1 MICLTMS
8 PKSKDYISE
17 YSIFFAD
24 TSSNRFITY
33 FDHDLAECIGD
44 RWLVNPSFHPHAN
57 GESSEDTNLDRLV
70 ENLNQSN
77 RQLLQTIEK
86 LKTENSKLQLF
97 INIAAHELRTPI
109 MPIVGY
115 SEILQEDIGDRKEI
129 KGIIYNAK
137 RLDQLAGN
145 ILEGA
150 KIENQTLQLD
160 YEQFNLKDILTDII
174 DDYNNLLTI
183 KESKDVKLRYEPKD
197 ILIVA
202 DKVRVGRVI
211 SNLLNNAIK
220 FTSKGEITI
229 SVIELKDNNNNDEDD
244 DGNGEIQV
252 NIKDTGTGLSPAIL
266 PKLFSKFVSTDS
278 GGTGL
283 GLFVSRNIVEAH

>member
-1 MICLTMS
+1 M
-8 PKSKDYISE
+8 
-17 YSIFFAD
+17 
-24 TSSNRFITY
+24 
-33 FDHDLAECIGD
+33 
-44 RWLVNPSFHPHAN
+44 NPSFHPHAN
-57 GESSEDTNLDRLV
+57 GESSEDKNLDRLV
-70 ENLNQSN
+70 EDLNQSN
-77 RQLLQTIEK
+77 QQLLQTIEE
-86 LKTENSKLQLF
+86 LRAENTKLQLF

-129 KGIIYNAK
+129 RGIIYNAK

-160 YEQFNLKDILTDII
+160 YGRFNLKDILTDII

-229 SVIELKDNNNNDEDD
+229 SVIELKQNNNDDDDDD

-283 GLFVSRNIVEAH
+283 GLFVSRNIVEAHGGKIQAQNNDDGIGAMFSFTIPKMANSQIYHSK

>member
-1 MICLTMS
+1 MNPPS
-8 PKSKDYISE
+8 SFS
-17 YSIFFAD
+17 AD
-24 TSSNRFITY
+24 
-33 FDHDLAECIGD
+33 
-44 RWLVNPSFHPHAN
+44 VN
-57 GESSEDTNLDRLV
+57 GEPSDNSLKRMVED
-70 ENLNQSN
+70 LNKSN
-77 RQLLQTIEK
+77 QQLLQTIEK
-86 LKTENSKLQLF
+86 QREEVVKLQLF

-109 MPIVGY
+109 MPIIGY
-115 SEILQEDIGDRKEI
+115 SEILAEDMGDRKEI
-129 KGIIYNAK
+129 RGIIYNAK

-160 YEQFNLKDILTDII
+160 YGQFNLKDILTDII

-220 FTSKGEITI
+220 FTPRGEIAI
-229 SVIELKDNNNNDEDD
+229 SVIELNHNNNDDDD

-252 NIKDTGTGLSPAIL
+252 NIK
-266 PKLFSKFVSTDS
+266 
-278 GGTGL
+278 
-283 GLFVSRNIVEAH
+283 

>member
-1 MICLTMS
+1 M
-8 PKSKDYISE
+8 
-17 YSIFFAD
+17 
-24 TSSNRFITY
+24 
-33 FDHDLAECIGD
+33 
-44 RWLVNPSFHPHAN
+44 NPSFHPHAN
-57 GESSEDTNLDRLV
+57 GESSEDKNLDRLV
-70 ENLNQSN
+70 EDLNQSN
-77 RQLLQTIEK
+77 QQPLQTIEE
-86 LKTENSKLQLF
+86 LRAENTKLQLF

-129 KGIIYNAK
+129 RGIIYNAK

-150 KIENQTLQLD
+150 KIENRTLQLD
-160 YEQFNLKDILTDII
+160 YGQFNLKDILTDII

-220 FTSKGEITI
+220 FTSRGEITI
-229 SVIELKDNNNNDEDD
+229 SVIELKHNNNDD

-283 GLFVSRNIVEAH
+283 GLFVSRNIVEAHGGKIYAQNNDDGIGAMFSFTIPKVANSQIYHSK

>member
-1 MICLTMS
+1 L
-8 PKSKDYISE
+8 
-17 YSIFFAD
+17 
-24 TSSNRFITY
+24 
-33 FDHDLAECIGD
+33 
-44 RWLVNPSFHPHAN
+44 NPSFHPHTN
-57 GESSEDTNLDRLV
+57 GESSEDSNLERMV

-77 RQLLQTIEK
+77 QQLLQTIEK
-86 LKTENSKLQLF
+86 LKAENSKLQLF
-97 INIAAHELRTPI
+97 INIAAHELRTPV

-115 SEILQEDIGDRKEI
+115 AEILQEEIGERKEI

-150 KIENQTLQLD
+150 KIENQTLQLRK
-160 YEQFNLKDILTDII
+160 EQFNLKDILTDII
-174 DDYNNLLTI
+174 DDYDNLLAV
-183 KESKDVKLRYEPKD
+183 KGRKDVKLRYEPKD
-197 ILIVA
+197 ILLVA

-220 FTSKGEITI
+220 FTAKGKITLNTED
-229 SVIELKDNNNNDEDD
+229 IEQNELNNRETKLEQKNEQQSR
-244 DGNGEIQV
+244 EIQV
-252 NIKDTGTGLSPAIL
+252 SIKDTGTGLSPAIL

-283 GLFVSRNIVEAH
+283 GLFVSKNIVEAHGGKIQAQNNDDGKGATFSFIIPKAATS

>member
-1 MICLTMS
+1 
-8 PKSKDYISE
+8 
-17 YSIFFAD
+17 
-24 TSSNRFITY
+24 
-33 FDHDLAECIGD
+33 
-44 RWLVNPSFHPHAN
+44 VNPSFHPHAN
-57 GESSEDTNLDRLV
+57 RESSEDKNLDRLV
-70 ENLNQSN
+70 EDLNQSN
-77 RQLLQTIEK
+77 QQLLQTIEE
-86 LKTENSKLQLF
+86 LRAENTKLQLF

-129 KGIIYNAK
+129 RGIIYNAK

-160 YEQFNLKDILTDII
+160 YGQFNLKDILTDII

-220 FTSKGEITI
+220 FTSRGEITI
-229 SVIELKDNNNNDEDD
+229 SVIELKHNNNDDD
-244 DGNGEIQV
+244 DGNGEIQI

-283 GLFVSRNIVEAH
+283 GLFVSKNIVEAHGGKIYAQNNDDGIGAMFSFTFPKMANSQIYHSK

>member
-1 MICLTMS
+1 
-8 PKSKDYISE
+8 
-17 YSIFFAD
+17 
-24 TSSNRFITY
+24 
-33 FDHDLAECIGD
+33 
-44 RWLVNPSFHPHAN
+44 VNPSFHPHAN
-57 GESSEDTNLDRLV
+57 GESSEDKNLDRLV
-70 ENLNQSN
+70 EDLNQSN
-77 RQLLQTIEK
+77 QQLLQTIEK
-86 LKTENSKLQLF
+86 LKTENTKLQLF

-115 SEILQEDIGDRKEI
+115 SEMLQEDIGDRKEI
-129 KGIIYNAK
+129 RGIIYNAK

-150 KIENQTLQLD
+150 KIENQSLQLNR
-160 YEQFNLKDILTDII
+160 EQFNLKDILTDII

-197 ILIVA
+197 IVIVA

-220 FTSKGEITI
+220 FTSRGEITI
-229 SVIELKDNNNNDEDD
+229 SVIKLKHNNNNNDDDD
-244 DGNGEIQV
+244 DGSGEIQV

-283 GLFVSRNIVEAH
+283 GLFVSRNIVEAHGGKIQAQNNDDGIGAMFSFTIPKNG

>member
-1 MICLTMS
+1 M
-8 PKSKDYISE
+8 
-17 YSIFFAD
+17 A
-24 TSSNRFITY
+24 
-33 FDHDLAECIGD
+33 
-44 RWLVNPSFHPHAN
+44 
-57 GESSEDTNLDRLV
+57 

-77 RQLLQTIEK
+77 HQLLQIIEE
-86 LKTENSKLQLF
+86 LKAENLKLQLF

-115 SEILQEDIGDRKEI
+115 AEILQEEIAERKEI

-150 KIENQTLQLD
+150 KIENQTLLLD
-160 YEQFNLKDILTDII
+160 KEQFNLNDILADII
-174 DDYNNLLTI
+174 DDYDNLLTV
-183 KESKDVKLRYEPKD
+183 KGKKDVRLRYEPKD
-197 ILIVA
+197 ILLVA
-202 DKVRVGRVI
+202 DKVRMERVI

-220 FTSKGEITI
+220 FTVNGEITI
-229 SVIELKDNNNNDEDD
+229 STTTQIKHNNNRS
-244 DGNGEIQV
+244 GGEII
-252 NIKDTGTGLSPAIL
+252 NFSIKDTGTGLSPEIL

-283 GLFVSRNIVEAH
+283 GLFVSKNIVEAHGGKIEAQNNPDGKGATFSFTIPK

>member
-1 MICLTMS
+1 MNPPS
-8 PKSKDYISE
+8 SSF
-17 YSIFFAD
+17 SAD
-24 TSSNRFITY
+24 VN
-33 FDHDLAECIGD
+33 GD
-44 RWLVNPSFHPHAN
+44 PSAD
-57 GESSEDTNLDRLV
+57 SLKRVV

-77 RQLLQTIEK
+77 QQLLQTIEK

-109 MPIVGY
+109 MPIIGY

-129 KGIIYNAK
+129 RGIIYNAK

-160 YEQFNLKDILTDII
+160 YGQFNLKDILTDII

-229 SVIELKDNNNNDEDD
+229 SVIELKDNNNDDDDDD

-283 GLFVSRNIVEAH
+283 GLFVSRNIVEAHGGKIRAQNNDGGIGAMFSFTIPKVANSQIYHSK

>member
-1 MICLTMS
+1 MNPPS
-8 PKSKDYISE
+8 SSFSSDVNGDPA
-17 YSIFFAD
+17 AD
-24 TSSNRFITY
+24 SLKR
-33 FDHDLAECIGD
+33 
-44 RWLVNPSFHPHAN
+44 V
-57 GESSEDTNLDRLV
+57 V

-77 RQLLQTIEK
+77 QQLLQTIEK

-129 KGIIYNAK
+129 RGIIYNAK

-160 YEQFNLKDILTDII
+160 YGQFNLKDILTDII

-202 DKVRVGRVI
+202 DKVRMGRVI

-229 SVIELKDNNNNDEDD
+229 SVIELKDNNNDDDD

-252 NIKDTGTGLSPAIL
+252 NIKDTGTGLSTAIL
-266 PKLFSKFVSTDS
+266 PMLFSKFVSTDS

-283 GLFVSRNIVEAH
+283 GLFVSRNIVEAHGGKIQAQNNDDGIGAMFSFTIPKMANSQIYHSK

>member
-1 MICLTMS
+1 
-8 PKSKDYISE
+8 
-17 YSIFFAD
+17 
-24 TSSNRFITY
+24 
-33 FDHDLAECIGD
+33 
-44 RWLVNPSFHPHAN
+44 VNPSFHPHAN

-70 ENLNQSN
+70 ENLSQSN
-77 RQLLQTIEK
+77 QQLLQTIEK

-129 KGIIYNAK
+129 RGIIYNAK

-160 YEQFNLKDILTDII
+160 YGQFNLKDILTDII

-183 KESKDVKLRYEPKD
+183 KESKDVKLLYEPKD
-197 ILIVA
+197 MLIVA

-229 SVIELKDNNNNDEDD
+229 SVIDLKDNNNDDDD

-252 NIKDTGTGLSPAIL
+252 DIKDTGTGLSPAIL

-283 GLFVSRNIVEAH
+283 GLFVSRNIVEAHGGKIQAQNNDDRIGAMFSFTIPKVTNS

>member
-1 MICLTMS
+1 
-8 PKSKDYISE
+8 
-17 YSIFFAD
+17 
-24 TSSNRFITY
+24 
-33 FDHDLAECIGD
+33 
-44 RWLVNPSFHPHAN
+44 VNPSFHPHTN

-70 ENLNQSN
+70 EDLNQSN
-77 RQLLQTIEK
+77 QQLLQTIEK

-129 KGIIYNAK
+129 RGIIYNAK

-150 KIENQTLQLD
+150 KIENQSLQLNK
-160 YEQFNLKDILTDII
+160 EHFNLKDILTDII

-183 KESKDVKLRYEPKD
+183 KGSKDVKVRYEPKD

-220 FTSKGEITI
+220 FTSRGEITI
-229 SVIELKDNNNNDEDD
+229 SVIELRHNNNDDD
-244 DGNGEIQV
+244 DDENEEIQV
-252 NIKDTGTGLSPAIL
+252 NIKDTGTGLSPVIL
-266 PKLFSKFVSTDS
+266 PELFSKFVSTDS

-283 GLFVSRNIVEAH
+283 GLFVSRNIVEAHGGKIQAQNNDDGIGAMFSFTIPKVANSQIYHSK

>member
-1 MICLTMS
+1 L
-8 PKSKDYISE
+8 
-17 YSIFFAD
+17 
-24 TSSNRFITY
+24 
-33 FDHDLAECIGD
+33 
-44 RWLVNPSFHPHAN
+44 NPSFHPHTN
-57 GESSEDTNLDRLV
+57 GESSEDSNLERMV

-77 RQLLQTIEK
+77 QQLLQTIEK
-86 LKTENSKLQLF
+86 LKAENSKLQLF
-97 INIAAHELRTPI
+97 INIAAHELRTPV

-115 SEILQEDIGDRKEI
+115 AEILQEEIGERKEI

-150 KIENQTLQLD
+150 KIENQTLQLRK
-160 YEQFNLKDILTDII
+160 EQFNLKDILTDII
-174 DDYNNLLTI
+174 DDYDNLLAV
-183 KESKDVKLRYEPKD
+183 KGRKDVKLRYEPKD
-197 ILIVA
+197 ILLVA

-220 FTSKGEITI
+220 FTASVEIII
-229 SVIELKDNNNNDEDD
+229 STTQTKH
-244 DGNGEIQV
+244 GNGSEEIQV
-252 NIKDTGTGLSPAIL
+252 SIKDTGAGLSPAIL

-283 GLFVSRNIVEAH
+283 GLFVSKNIVEAHGGKIQAQNNDDGKVLLFHLLFQKQLLIDLSFLIV

>member
-1 MICLTMS
+1 M
-8 PKSKDYISE
+8 
-17 YSIFFAD
+17 
-24 TSSNRFITY
+24 
-33 FDHDLAECIGD
+33 
-44 RWLVNPSFHPHAN
+44 NPSFHPHAN
-57 GESSEDTNLDRLV
+57 GESSEDKNLDRLV
-70 ENLNQSN
+70 EDLNQSN
-77 RQLLQTIEK
+77 QQLLQTIEK
-86 LKTENSKLQLF
+86 LKTENTKLQLF

-129 KGIIYNAK
+129 RGIIYNAK

-150 KIENQTLQLD
+150 KIENQSLQLNK
-160 YEQFNLKDILTDII
+160 EQFNLKDILTDII

-220 FTSKGEITI
+220 FTSRGEITI
-229 SVIELKDNNNNDEDD
+229 SVIKLKHNNNNNNDDD
-244 DGNGEIQV
+244 DGSGEIQV

-283 GLFVSRNIVEAH
+283 GLFVSRNIVEAHGGKIQAQNNDDGIGAMFSFTIPKVTNSQIYHSK

>member
-1 MICLTMS
+1 M
-8 PKSKDYISE
+8 
-17 YSIFFAD
+17 
-24 TSSNRFITY
+24 
-33 FDHDLAECIGD
+33 
-44 RWLVNPSFHPHAN
+44 NPSFHPHAN
-57 GESSEDTNLDRLV
+57 GEPSEDTNLEMLL

-77 RQLLQTIEK
+77 QQLLQTIEI
-86 LKTENSKLQLF
+86 LKAENSKLQLF

-115 SEILQEDIGDRKEI
+115 AEILQEEIGERKEI

-150 KIENQTLQLD
+150 KIENQTLQLRK
-160 YEQFNLKDILTDII
+160 EQFNLKDILTDII
-174 DDYNNLLTI
+174 DDYDNLLAV
-183 KESKDVKLRYEPKD
+183 KGRKDLKLLYEPKD
-197 ILIVA
+197 ILLVA

-220 FTSKGEITI
+220 FTAKGKITLNAED
-229 SVIELKDNNNNDEDD
+229 IEQNELNNMETKLEQKNEQQS
-244 DGNGEIQV
+244 GEIQV
-252 NIKDTGTGLSPAIL
+252 SIKDTGTGLSPTIL

-283 GLFVSRNIVEAH
+283 GLFVSKNIVEAHGGKIQAQNNDDGKGAMFSFIIPKAATS

>member
-1 MICLTMS
+1 MNPPS
-8 PKSKDYISE
+8 SSF
-17 YSIFFAD
+17 SAD
-24 TSSNRFITY
+24 VN
-33 FDHDLAECIGD
+33 GD
-44 RWLVNPSFHPHAN
+44 PSAD
-57 GESSEDTNLDRLV
+57 SLKRVV
-70 ENLNQSN
+70 ENLSQSN
-77 RQLLQTIEK
+77 QQLLQTIEK
-86 LKTENSKLQLF
+86 LKIENSKLQLF

-129 KGIIYNAK
+129 RGIIYNAK

-229 SVIELKDNNNNDEDD
+229 SVIELKDNNNDDDD
-244 DGNGEIQV
+244 DGSGEIQV

-283 GLFVSRNIVEAH
+283 GLFVSRNIVEAHGGKIQAQNNDDGRGAMFSFTIPKVANSQIYHSK

>member
-1 MICLTMS
+1 
-8 PKSKDYISE
+8 
-17 YSIFFAD
+17 
-24 TSSNRFITY
+24 
-33 FDHDLAECIGD
+33 
-44 RWLVNPSFHPHAN
+44 VNPSFHPHAN
-57 GESSEDTNLDRLV
+57 GESSEDKNLDRLV
-70 ENLNQSN
+70 EDLNQSN
-77 RQLLQTIEK
+77 HQLLQTIEK
-86 LKTENSKLQLF
+86 LKIENSKLQLF

-129 KGIIYNAK
+129 RGIIYNAK

-150 KIENQTLQLD
+150 KIENQSLQLD
-160 YEQFNLKDILTDII
+160 YGQFNLKDILTDII

-197 ILIVA
+197 IVIVA

-220 FTSKGEITI
+220 FTSRGEITI
-229 SVIELKDNNNNDEDD
+229 SVIELNHNNNDDD
-244 DGNGEIQV
+244 DDENREIQV

-283 GLFVSRNIVEAH
+283 GLFVSKNIVEAHGGKIQAQNNDDGIGAMFSFTIPKMANSQIYHSK

>member
-1 MICLTMS
+1 MNPPS
-8 PKSKDYISE
+8 SSF
-17 YSIFFAD
+17 SAD
-24 TSSNRFITY
+24 
-33 FDHDLAECIGD
+33 
-44 RWLVNPSFHPHAN
+44 VN
-57 GESSEDTNLDRLV
+57 GESSDGSLKRMV
-70 ENLNQSN
+70 ENLSQSN
-77 RQLLQTIEK
+77 QQLLQTIEE
-86 LKTENSKLQLF
+86 LRAENSKLQLF
-97 INIAAHELRTPI
+97 ISIAAHELRTPI

-115 SEILQEDIGDRKEI
+115 SEILQEDIGDRKELR
-129 KGIIYNAK
+129 GIIYNAK

-150 KIENQTLQLD
+150 KIENQTLQLN

-220 FTSKGEITI
+220 FTARGEITI
-229 SVIELKDNNNNDEDD
+229 SVIELEHYDDDD
-244 DGNGEIQV
+244 DGNGEIQI

-283 GLFVSRNIVEAH
+283 GLFVSRNIVEAHGGKIQAQNNDDGIGAMFSITIPKVANSQIYHSKE

>member
-1 MICLTMS
+1 M
-8 PKSKDYISE
+8 
-17 YSIFFAD
+17 
-24 TSSNRFITY
+24 
-33 FDHDLAECIGD
+33 
-44 RWLVNPSFHPHAN
+44 NPSFHPHAN
-57 GESSEDTNLDRLV
+57 GESSEDKNLDRLV
-70 ENLNQSN
+70 EDLNQSN
-77 RQLLQTIEK
+77 QQLLQTIEK
-86 LKTENSKLQLF
+86 LKTENTKLQLF

-115 SEILQEDIGDRKEI
+115 SEMLQEDIGDRKEI
-129 KGIIYNAK
+129 RGIIYNAK

-150 KIENQTLQLD
+150 KIENQSLQLNK
-160 YEQFNLKDILTDII
+160 EQFNLKDILTDII

-220 FTSKGEITI
+220 FTSRGEITI
-229 SVIELKDNNNNDEDD
+229 SVIKLKHNNNNNDDD
-244 DGNGEIQV
+244 DGSGEIQV

-283 GLFVSRNIVEAH
+283 GLFVSRNIVEAHGGKIQAQNNDDGIGAMFSFTIPKNG

>member
-1 MICLTMS
+1 MNPPS
-8 PKSKDYISE
+8 SSFSSDVNGDPS
-17 YSIFFAD
+17 AD
-24 TSSNRFITY
+24 SLKR
-33 FDHDLAECIGD
+33 
-44 RWLVNPSFHPHAN
+44 V
-57 GESSEDTNLDRLV
+57 V

-77 RQLLQTIEK
+77 QQLLQTIEK

-129 KGIIYNAK
+129 RGIIYNAK

-160 YEQFNLKDILTDII
+160 YGQFNLKDILTDII

-220 FTSKGEITI
+220 FTSRGEITI
-229 SVIELKDNNNNDEDD
+229 SVIKLKHNNNNNNDDD
-244 DGNGEIQV
+244 DGSGEIQV

-283 GLFVSRNIVEAH
+283 GLFVSRNIVEAHGGKIQAQNNDDGIGAMFSFTIPKMANSQIYHSK

>member
-1 MICLTMS
+1 
-8 PKSKDYISE
+8 
-17 YSIFFAD
+17 
-24 TSSNRFITY
+24 
-33 FDHDLAECIGD
+33 
-44 RWLVNPSFHPHAN
+44 VNPSFHPHAN
-57 GESSEDTNLDRLV
+57 GESSEDKNLDRLV
-70 ENLNQSN
+70 EDLNQSN
-77 RQLLQTIEK
+77 QQLLQTIEE
-86 LKTENSKLQLF
+86 LRTENTKLQLF

-115 SEILQEDIGDRKEI
+115 SEILQEDLGDRKEI
-129 KGIIYNAK
+129 RGIIYNAK

-150 KIENQTLQLD
+150 KIENQTLKLD
-160 YEQFNLKDILTDII
+160 YGQFNLKDILTDII

-183 KESKDVKLRYEPKD
+183 KESKDVKLRYKPKD

-220 FTSKGEITI
+220 FTSRGEITI
-229 SVIELKDNNNNDEDD
+229 SVIELKHNNDDDD

-252 NIKDTGTGLSPAIL
+252 NIKDTGTGLSPVIL

-283 GLFVSRNIVEAH
+283 GLFVSRNIVEAHGGKIQAQNNDDGIGAMFSFTIPKVANSQIYHSK